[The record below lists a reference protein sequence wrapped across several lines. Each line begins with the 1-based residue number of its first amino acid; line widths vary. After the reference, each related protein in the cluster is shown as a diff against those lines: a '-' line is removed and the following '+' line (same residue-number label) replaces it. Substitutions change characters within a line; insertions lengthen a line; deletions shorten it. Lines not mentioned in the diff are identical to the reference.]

1 MHTKDAIKNGETQQR
16 IFVLSAWRE
25 ATYLFT
31 EEEKAVLAMTEE
43 VTLIS
48 NNGLSEETYQKALK
62 HFTKNQVAQIIMAII
77 TINAWNRIAVSTHL
91 HIGE

>member
-31 EEEKAVLAMTEE
+31 EEEQAVLAMTEE

-48 NNGLSEETYQKALK
+48 NNGVSEETYQKALK
-62 HFTKNQVAQIIMAII
+62 HFTKNEVAQIIMAII

>member
-1 MHTKDAIKNGETQQR
+1 
-16 IFVLSAWRE
+16 
-25 ATYLFT
+25 
-31 EEEKAVLAMTEE
+31 MTEE

>member
-31 EEEKAVLAMTEE
+31 EEEQAVLAMTEE

-62 HFTKNQVAQIIMAII
+62 HFTKTKLHRLLWQSLP
-77 TINAWNRIAVSTHL
+77 STH
-91 HIGE
+91 GTE

>member
-31 EEEKAVLAMTEE
+31 EEEQAVLAMTEE
-43 VTLIS
+43 ITLIS